1 MASVFFFLMI
11 RLPPR
16 STLFPYTT
24 LFRSFC
30 LIGVVGVC
38 FIVLLAQVD
47 PEWRDVFLGYIPR
60 AEIFVNPDQLFVF
73 IGILG
78 ATVRSEE
85 HTSEL
90 QSRQYL
96 VCRLLL
102 EKKLT
107 ITPT

>member
-1 MASVFFFLMI
+1 MI

-24 LFRSFC
+24 LFRSHGVLVERNQQIDPVTHVGDRFGAGADRQQRVPAPNNG
-30 LIGVVGVC
+30 LIGVVG
-38 FIVLLAQVD
+38 IQ
-47 PEWRDVFLGYIPR
+47 
-60 AEIFVNPDQLFVF
+60 
-73 IGILG
+73 
-78 ATVRSEE
+78 RSEE

-102 EKKLT
+102 EKKKT
-107 ITPT
+107 RASRAHSPYAQI